1 MLNWRLEE
9 EKYVDEIVV
18 KYLKNIPA
26 LSRIFMSNKQ
36 LNKNIEYLKE
46 QARQKYRANKLDKYL
61 EEIKKERNRI
71 NDLLNN
77 INTAFDEYLE
87 EHKHL
92 ISKNIK
98 PFQMEAKPY
107 YNLSEPTLSKLEVVN
122 IHCKPFSISF
132 IQEKID

>member
-9 EKYVDEIVV
+9 EKYVEER
-18 KYLKNIPA
+18 LKEYRKELNVLA
-26 LSRIFMSNKQ
+26 LMFMSKKQ
-36 LNKNIEYLKE
+36 LNKNIEHVKE
-46 QARQKYRANKLDKYL
+46 QSRQDYRANKLDKYL
-61 EEIKKERNRI
+61 EEIKKERKRI

-98 PFQMEAKPY
+98 PFQMEVKPY
-107 YNLSEPTLSKLEVVN
+107 DNLSEPTLSQLEVVS